1 MATSKTIFQDMYV
14 LLLVRPT
21 YGGVVAGTEEG
32 SGGGE
37 VSGTAA
43 HRHNGDRKF
52 AGDIADW
59 MSRENMILLL
69 CQE

>member
-1 MATSKTIFQDMYV
+1 MYV
-14 LLLVRPT
+14 LLLGRPT
-21 YGGVVAGTEEG
+21 YGGVVAGTEKG

-59 MSRENMILLL
+59 MYVPWEYDIIIMPRIVVLGS
-69 CQE
+69 QY